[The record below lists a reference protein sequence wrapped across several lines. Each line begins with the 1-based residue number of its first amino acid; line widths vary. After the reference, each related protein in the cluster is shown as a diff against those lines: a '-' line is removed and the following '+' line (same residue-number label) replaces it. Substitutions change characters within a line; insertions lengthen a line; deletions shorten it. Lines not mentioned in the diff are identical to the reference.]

1 MGTYIN
7 AEDLLDHLTGAG
19 ACQYGWYLDL
29 SGEGNRITVEMEDPN
44 DSQETVRK
52 SVSVTEAR
60 KVIASIIKEQKPG
73 WQYVSSAMERD
84 DFDAND
90 ADIVLQYIALGEL
103 VYG

>member
-19 ACQYGWYLDL
+19 ASQYDWYIDL
-29 SGEGNRITVEMEDPN
+29 SGEDGRITVEMEDPDN
-44 DSQETVRK
+44 DGKSIRK

-60 KVIASIIKEQKPG
+60 KVIASIIKEQKQG